1 MKKSSPE
8 CQVVER
14 HVGLR
19 IRQRR
24 ILLGLTQQQL
34 AELIGVTYQQA
45 HKYERGVNRISAG
58 RLYEIARVLGV
69 TVGYFFEGIDDEIR
83 QPMNQRQRLCLEVSR
98 NFASIE
104 NESHQEAVS
113 QLCRILANSNGEDSD
128 QGASSDTR
136 RPTFSSPGR

>member
-1 MKKSSPE
+1 MKKSSPD
-8 CQVVER
+8 CQVTER

-69 TVGYFFEGIDDEIR
+69 GVGYFFEGIDDEGR
-83 QPMNQRQRLCLEVSR
+83 RLLNQRQRLCLEVSR
-98 NFASIE
+98 NFANIE
-104 NESHQEAVS
+104 NESYQEAVS
-113 QLCRILANSNGEDSD
+113 QLCRTLAKPSRGDSD
-128 QGASSDTR
+128 DTG
-136 RPTFSSPGR
+136 RPKTNSQSFR